1 MTENKRPFRR
11 EQKSRDSAGGDE
23 DAAESYPGGEG
34 GGGRVLRGVKIG
46 FNSIVLFLPY
56 ESW

>member
-1 MTENKRPFRR
+1 MTENKRPFKR

-23 DAAESYPGGEG
+23 DAAESYPGG

>member
-1 MTENKRPFRR
+1 MTENKRSFRR
-11 EQKSRDSAGGDE
+11 EQKSRDGDE
-23 DAAESYPGGEG
+23 DAAESYPEG
-34 GGGRVLRGVKIG
+34 REVLRGVKIG